1 MTLTLKNP
9 SIQKLI
15 DDRISTGEYASA
27 EEVIIAAL
35 VSLEQREQA
44 RDFSTND
51 LNGLLDVGIQQ
62 IDRGDEGVTTSCQ
75 LVEQPPFS
83 IPRRQHDLCGS
94 VALLV

>member
-27 EEVIIAAL
+27 EEVIFAAL

-62 IDRGDEGVTTSCQ
+62 IDRGELLDSEDVFREIGGLRAKTTRDH
-75 LVEQPPFS
+75 E
-83 IPRRQHDLCGS
+83 
-94 VALLV
+94 

>member
-27 EEVIIAAL
+27 EEVIFAAL

-62 IDRGDEGVTTSCQ
+62 IDRGELLDSEDVFREIDGLRAKTTRDH
-75 LVEQPPFS
+75 E
-83 IPRRQHDLCGS
+83 
-94 VALLV
+94 